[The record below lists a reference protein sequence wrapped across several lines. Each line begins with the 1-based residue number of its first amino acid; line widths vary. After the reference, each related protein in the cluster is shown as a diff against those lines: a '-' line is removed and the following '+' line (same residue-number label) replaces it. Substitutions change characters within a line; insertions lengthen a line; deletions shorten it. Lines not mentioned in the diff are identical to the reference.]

1 MGKTGNRGKR
11 MKYLRLLRVKHYIK
25 NGLVFLPLFFSKE
38 LTATHLLA
46 QTLIA
51 FAVFCL
57 LSSAVYIINDLR
69 DAERDRSHPV
79 KCKRPI
85 ASGEIGRRTAGVLC
99 ALLILSAAALILLAG
114 GGWLLFL
121 VPAAYLLLNVGYSL
135 GLKNVPIA
143 DIVILAAGYLLRV
156 LCGAVYTGIPI
167 SGWLYLTVIAMA
179 FYLGLGKRRG
189 EMLQTAAGGD
199 TRPVL
204 KFYTQ
209 GFLDKNML
217 MCVTLGI
224 VFYSLWTVDAATIAR
239 VGGEQLVWTVPLV
252 IVIFFKYSLS
262 LEGKSDGDPV
272 EVLLKDPLLIA
283 LAALLAAA
291 LVLIVYF

>member
-1 MGKTGNRGKR
+1 
-11 MKYLRLLRVKHYIK
+11 MKYLRLLRVKHYMK
-25 NGLVFLPLFFSKE
+25 NGLVFLPLFFAKRIS
-38 LTATHLLA
+38 ATDLA
-46 QTLIA
+46 VQSLIA

-57 LSSAVYIINDLR
+57 LSSAVYIINDIR
-69 DAERDRSHPV
+69 DAERDRNHPT
-79 KCKRPI
+79 KRNRPI
-85 ASGEIGRRTAGVLC
+85 ASGAIGKRTAWVIC
-99 ALLILSAAALILLAG
+99 AALLAGVAALIALTG
-114 GGWLLFL
+114 GGLMFWL
-121 VPAAYLLLNVGYSL
+121 VPGIYLAVNAAYSM
-135 GLKNVPIA
+135 GLKNVPIVDVA
-143 DIVILAAGYLLRV
+143 ILAAGYLLRV
-156 LCGAVYTGIPI
+156 LYGSVYTGIPI

-189 EMLQTAAGGD
+189 EMLQTATGDD

-252 IVIFFKYSLS
+252 IMIFFKYSMS
-262 LEGKSDGDPV
+262 IEGKSDGDPV
-272 EVLLKDPLLIA
+272 EVVLKDKLLLALVALLGIA
-283 LAALLAAA
+283 LF
-291 LVLIVYF
+291 VIVYF

>member
-1 MGKTGNRGKR
+1 

-25 NGLVFLPLFFSKE
+25 NVLVFLPLFFSRE
-38 LTATHLLA
+38 ITAPGLLA
-46 QTLIA
+46 HALYA

-57 LSSAVYIINDLR
+57 LSSAVYILNDLR
-69 DAERDRSHPV
+69 DAERDRRHPV
-79 KCKRPI
+79 KCRRPI
-85 ASGEIGRRTAGVLC
+85 ASGEIGERTAGVLC
-99 ALLILSAAALILLAG
+99 VLLIAAAAALMLLSG
-114 GGWLLFL
+114 GGWLAVL
-121 VPAAYLLLNVGYSL
+121 VPAAYLLLNTGYSL
-135 GLKNVPIA
+135 GLKNVPIL

-156 LCGAVYTGIPI
+156 LCGAVYTNIPI

-189 EMLQTAAGGD
+189 EMLQIAEGCEM
-199 TRPVL
+199 RPVL
-204 KFYTQ
+204 RFYTQ

-239 VGGEQLVWTVPLV
+239 VGGDQLVWTVPLV

-272 EVLLKDPLLIA
+272 EVLLKDPLLMA
-283 LAALLAAA
+283 LVAALAAA
-291 LVLIVYF
+291 LILIVYC